1 MVRTVDRAAAEMTQL
16 CWVRRGKI
24 CTARGWLR
32 SPGLAF
38 GGVVLVLASDW
49 TCRHR
54 NSGPEGWWSPK
65 RISYFGFV
73 LLLLCFVC

>member
-1 MVRTVDRAAAEMTQL
+1 MTQL

-24 CTARGWLR
+24 CTARGWFR
-32 SPGLAF
+32 SPGLAY

-54 NSGPEGWWSPK
+54 NSGPRKEFL
-65 RISYFGFV
+65 ILDLYFFCFV
-73 LLLLCFVC
+73 LYVDL